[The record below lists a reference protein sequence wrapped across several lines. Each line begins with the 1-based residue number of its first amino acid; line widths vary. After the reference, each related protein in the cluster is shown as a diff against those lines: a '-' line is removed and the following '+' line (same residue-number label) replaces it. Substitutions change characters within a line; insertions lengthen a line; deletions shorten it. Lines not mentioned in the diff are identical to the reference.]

1 MIPLRKLQELVIPVN
16 MMALNAVKQLTSSRS
31 VPIRGTAK
39 VMSSNG
45 NVNKFTKRTHS
56 CGDLT
61 EKHVGS
67 VVKLFGW
74 LEFQRMG
81 KFITLRDSYGSTQLV
96 IPKERRDLTDVIK
109 NTPYESILS
118 ATGVVQER
126 PQGQENTDMKTG
138 GVEVHISDLNV
149 VSLAKNQL
157 PFSIRDFN
165 KAKEPLRL
173 KYRYLDLRFADM
185 QHNLRLRSQVTM
197 KMREYLCASGFVD
210 VETPTLFRRT
220 PGGAQE
226 FIVPTQL
233 PSRFYS
239 LVQSPQQ
246 FKQMLMVG
254 GIDRYFQIA
263 RCYRDEGGRSDRQ
276 PEFTQLDIELSFPDR
291 DGILQLIEE
300 MLVYCWPEEA
310 EPISAPFPQ
319 LTYHQAMKL
328 YGTDKPDTRFMIK
341 ICDVTKLLVKY
352 GPTWFKNNSYS
363 SSMTVKALVFPNVS
377 DYLSESMRRYFKKSF
392 AENYALEKLIIIPVG
407 NNSENMSLI
416 EDINSMMEDT
426 RKNLQLKDRDL
437 LYLAAGMENHV
448 LPALGKIREEFIAH
462 LVAEGAEGYTTKK
475 FSPLWVVDF
484 PLFLEGDM
492 QGSVVSAHHPFT
504 QPHPDDLPLLEM
516 EPLKVRGLH
525 YDLVI
530 NGCEVGGGSIRIHD
544 AALQTFILKNILQ
557 IEPNSLHHLIDALQ
571 SGCPPHGGIALGIDR
586 LMSLL
591 CHTSSIRDVIAFP
604 KGIDGKDYMSG
615 APVPISEE
623 EQKLYHIRSVPQ
635 KSENSIT
642 NMHSSAV

>member
-1 MIPLRKLQELVIPVN
+1 MFELRVKLIKKCSCAMIPLRKLQELVIPVN

-377 DYLSESMRRYFKKSF
+377 
-392 AENYALEKLIIIPVG
+392 
-407 NNSENMSLI
+407 
-416 EDINSMMEDT
+416 
-426 RKNLQLKDRDL
+426 
-437 LYLAAGMENHV
+437 

>member
-1 MIPLRKLQELVIPVN
+1 MIPLRKLQELVIPMN
-16 MMALNAVKQLTSSRS
+16 MMASNAVKQLTSSQS
-31 VPIRGTAK
+31 VPIRGIAK

-126 PQGQENTDMKTG
+126 PQGQENTGMKTG

-149 VSLAKNQL
+149 VSLAKKQL

-210 VETPTLFRRT
+210 VETPTLFLRT

-300 MLVYCWPEEA
+300 MLVYSWPEEA

-341 ICDVTKLLVKY
+341 
-352 GPTWFKNNSYS
+352 
-363 SSMTVKALVFPNVS
+363 

-392 AENYALEKLIIIPVG
+392 TKNYALEKLIIIPVG

-426 RKNLQLKDRDL
+426 RKNLQLKDGDL
-437 LYLAAGMENHV
+437 LYLAAGLENHV

-462 LVAEGAEGYTTKK
+462 LIAEGAEGYTTKK

>member
-1 MIPLRKLQELVIPVN
+1 MIPLRKLQELVIPMN
-16 MMALNAVKQLTSSRS
+16 MMASNAVKQLTSSQS
-31 VPIRGTAK
+31 VPIRGIAK

-126 PQGQENTDMKTG
+126 PQGQENT
-138 GVEVHISDLNV
+138 
-149 VSLAKNQL
+149 
-157 PFSIRDFN
+157 
-165 KAKEPLRL
+165 AKEPLRL

-210 VETPTLFRRT
+210 VETPTLFLRT

-300 MLVYCWPEEA
+300 MLVYSWPEEA

-341 ICDVTKLLVKY
+341 IRDVTKLLVKY
-352 GPTWFKNNSYS
+352 GPTWLENNSYS

-392 AENYALEKLIIIPVG
+392 TKNYALEKLIIIPVG

-426 RKNLQLKDRDL
+426 RKNLQLKDGDL
-437 LYLAAGMENHV
+437 LYLAAGLENHV

-462 LVAEGAEGYTTKK
+462 LIAEGAEGYTTKK

>member
-1 MIPLRKLQELVIPVN
+1 MIPFRRLKELVIPVN
-16 MMALNAVKQLTSSRS
+16 IMTLKAMKLLSCSHSLPN
-31 VPIRGTAK
+31 K
-39 VMSSNG
+39 VMAKFMNSNG
-45 NVNKFTKRTHS
+45 NVSKFTKRTHT

-61 EKHVGS
+61 EKHVGT

-81 KFITLRDSYGSTQLV
+81 KFITLRDSYGSTQLI
-96 IPKERRDLTDVIK
+96 IPKERSDLADVVK

-118 ATGVVQER
+118 ATGVVHER

-138 GVEVHISDLNV
+138 AVEVHVSDLNV
-149 VSLAKNQL
+149 VSLAKNKL
-157 PFSIRDFN
+157 PFSIRDFS
-165 KAKEPLRL
+165 KAKEPLRM
-173 KYRYLDLRFADM
+173 KYRYLDLRFAEM
-185 QHNLRLRSQVTM
+185 QRNLRLRSQVIM
-197 KMREYLCASGFVD
+197 KMREFLCASGFVD

-226 FIVPTQL
+226 FVVPTQL
-233 PSRFYS
+233 PGRFYS

-246 FKQMLMVG
+246 FKQLLMVG

-291 DGILQLIEE
+291 DGVMKLIEE

-310 EPISAPFPQ
+310 GPISVPFSQ
-319 LTYHQAMKL
+319 LTYRQAMEL
-328 YGTDKPDTRFMIK
+328 YGTDKPDTRFMMK

-352 GPTWFKNNSYS
+352 GPLWLKNKTNS
-363 SSMTVKALVFPNVS
+363 SSTTVKALVFPNVS
-377 DYLSESMRRYFKKSF
+377 DHLMKSTKKYLKKSF
-392 AENYALEKLIIIPVG
+392 INSYALEKLIVIPVG
-407 NNSENMSLI
+407 NSSENMSLI
-416 EDINSMMEDT
+416 EDITSLKEDI
-426 RKNLQLKDRDL
+426 QLKDGDL
-437 LYLAAGMENHV
+437 LLLAAGLEHHV
-448 LPALGKIREEFIAH
+448 LPALGKIREEVIAH
-462 LVAEGAEGYTTKK
+462 LIAEGAEGYTTTK
-475 FSPLWVVDF
+475 FSPLWIVDF
-484 PLFLEGDM
+484 PLFLQDDV
-492 QGSVVSAHHPFT
+492 QGNLVSAHHPFT
-504 QPHPDDLPLLEM
+504 QAHPEDLHLLET

-544 AALQTFILKNILQ
+544 AVLQTFILKNILQ
-557 IEPNSLHHLIDALQ
+557 IEPESLHHLIDALH
-571 SGCPPHGGIALGIDR
+571 SGCPPHGGIALGLDR

-591 CHTSSIRDVIAFP
+591 CRTSSIRDVIAFP

-623 EQKLYHIRSVPQ
+623 EQKLYHIKSVPQ
-635 KSENSIT
+635 QSENNVT
-642 NMHSSAV
+642 NTVSSAM